1 MLSAVPTTGANT
13 HLREHDVKRIA
24 IALAFVTTTAPGG
37 STEMLKI
44 ERFDNVGQ
52 YWDILI
58 RDLPATQEILV
69 KCAISDSAGRYIAT
83 KETYVTGPVD
93 TATVRAPTENENV
106 TKAECWV
113 IN

>member
-1 MLSAVPTTGANT
+1 M
-13 HLREHDVKRIA
+13 KRIA
-24 IALAFVTTTAPGG
+24 IALAFVTATATVG
-37 STEMLKI
+37 STEMLNI

-52 YWDILI
+52 YWNIVV

-83 KETYVTGPVD
+83 NETYVTGPVD
-93 TATVRAPTENENV
+93 TVTVRAPTENENA
-106 TKAECWV
+106 TKAECWM